1 MITKTLDG
9 ISFPLRE
16 DFDFS
21 FVSRWGR
28 VFKVFPDQ
36 DSGNIC
42 FGTERAGGAEKD
54 GERFFLKFAGA
65 PTWRYEGDI
74 ADAVANLK
82 KAAGNYTA
90 LRHPLLIELTEEME
104 IGGGYLTVFR
114 WTDGVCMGKMYPESR
129 ERFFTLPVEKRQKVY
144 VDILDFLQMTAERGY
159 TPVDFYDGSILYD
172 FGREKTVICDID
184 FFEKTPYINTMGRM
198 WGSARF
204 MAPEE
209 FTLGAPVDEVTNV
222 FLAGAVAFALF
233 GGELD
238 RSRELWVLGDEA
250 YAVALKA
257 VSEKRED
264 RYENLAAFRAAWKAA
279 MCKCKVITP
288 AGGLDDY
295 RFTVIFAKYGDKWVF
310 PRHRKRQTFET
321 AGGHIEPGETP
332 LDCAK
337 RELWE
342 ETGAKEFTIRPVF
355 DYWAADEI
363 GDSNG
368 AVFYAEI
375 SEFGQLPTDF
385 EMREVGLFDGLPEE
399 LTYPYIT
406 PVLFKALTEGE
417 YL

>member
-1 MITKTLDG
+1 MTTQILDG
-9 ISFPLRE
+9 ISFPMRE
-16 DFDFS
+16 TFDFS

-28 VFKVFPDQ
+28 VFKVFPHQ

-42 FGTERAGGAEKD
+42 FGTVRD

-65 PTWRYEGDI
+65 PTERYEGNI

-90 LRHPLLIELTEEME
+90 LRCPLLIELVEEME
-104 IGGGYLTVFR
+104 VAGGYLMVFR

-129 ERFFTLPVEKRQKVY
+129 ARFFTLPLEKRQRVFL
-144 VDILDFLQMTAERGY
+144 DILDFLQMTAERGY

-172 FGREKTVICDID
+172 FEQEKTVICDID
-184 FFEKTPYINTMGRM
+184 FFEKTPYVNTMGRM

-222 FLAGAVAFALF
+222 FLAGAMAFSLF
-233 GGELD
+233 GGETD
-238 RSRELWVLGDEA
+238 RSRDLWVLHDEA
-250 YAVALKA
+250 YAVALRA
-257 VSEKRED
+257 VAEDRED
-264 RYENLAAFRAAWKAA
+264 RYQSLAEFRAAWKAA
-279 MCKCKVITP
+279 MCRCRALSAEEKAENC
-288 AGGLDDY
+288 
-295 RFTVIFAKYGDKWVF
+295 RFTVIFARYRDKWVF
-310 PRHRKRQTFET
+310 PRHRARQTYET

-342 ETGAKEFTIRPVF
+342 ETGAKEFTIRHLF
-355 DYWAADEI
+355 DYWAADET
-363 GDSNG
+363 GDAYG

-375 SEFGQLPTDF
+375 TEMGQLPADF
-385 EMREVGLFDGLPEE
+385 EMKEVGLFDSLPEN
-399 LTYPYIT
+399 LTYPHIT
-406 PVLFKALTEGE
+406 PVLFKSLTGREE
-417 YL
+417 

>member
-1 MITKTLDG
+1 MVTCTLND
-9 ISFPLRE
+9 ISFPMR
-16 DFDFS
+16 DKFDFS
-21 FVSRWGR
+21 FVSRWGK

-42 FGTERAGGAEKD
+42 FGTEKD

-65 PTWRYEGDI
+65 PTVRYEGNT
-74 ADAVANLK
+74 ADAVAALK
-82 KAAGNYTA
+82 KAAGNYIA
-90 LRHPLLIELTEEME
+90 LRHPLLIELLEELE
-104 IGGGYLTVFR
+104 IGGGYLIVFR
-114 WTDGVCMGKMYPESR
+114 WTDGVCMGKQYPESR
-129 ERFFTLPVEKRQKVY
+129 AKFFTLPIEKRQKVF
-144 VDILDFLQMTAERGY
+144 VDILDFLAMTAERGY

-172 FGREKTVICDID
+172 FEQEKTVICDID
-184 FFEKTPYINTMGRM
+184 FFEKTPFVNSMGRM

-209 FTLGAPVDEVTNV
+209 FILGAPIDEATNV

-238 RSRELWVLGDEA
+238 RSREKWALHDDA

-264 RYENLAAFRAAWKAA
+264 CYQSLAQFRAAWKAA
-279 MCKCKVITP
+279 MCKCRVIAP
-288 AGGLDDY
+288 VGGLDDY
-295 RFTVIFAKYGDKWVF
+295 RFTVIFAKYKDKWVF

-375 SEFGQLPTDF
+375 AEFGDLPADS
-385 EMREVGLFDGLPEE
+385 EMREVGLFDDLPED

-417 YL
+417 K